1 MELNMELL
9 PGNGRHLYEQIYEYI
24 RGEIR
29 SGKLLAGERL
39 PSTRQLA
46 ASLKIARTTVE
57 LAYEQL
63 EEEGYLVIRKRA
75 ENRRKLILTGIVK
88 HKEAALFYRK
98 TQSGRQKSTF
108 RRVRSICPCFPMR
121 PGEEF
126 CAEF

>member
-63 EEEGYLVIRKRA
+63 EEEGYLVIRRGSGA
-75 ENRRKLILTGIVK
+75 YVCETQNIPSLTEESRRSAKINID
-88 HKEAALFYRK
+88 RNSQ
-98 TQSGRQKSTF
+98 TQ
-108 RRVRSICPCFPMR
+108 RSCPVLQ
-121 PGEEF
+121 
-126 CAEF
+126 